1 MEQSPF
7 FIAVHWSDDVTQS
20 GMIEIADN
28 DQILHIIEKPKAKEV
43 TSHYVN
49 AGFYF
54 LHPHVFDYIPDGE
67 FCDFGYHVFPRMLQA
82 GEQLYAVRMDEP
94 IIGIDTLVAYDKANT
109 YAVELIERTGFP
121 LPA

>member
-1 MEQSPF
+1 
-7 FIAVHWSDDVTQS
+7 
-20 GMIEIADN
+20 MIEIADN